1 MPSFFSV
8 SWRLRPSSTWAAHA
22 TSKDIGQ
29 DALPSARERLV
40 DDAIG
45 SLLVVPFECEVSSAE
60 EVVDHHPKDGN
71 AQRVAECEGNTE
83 PAEKLKQV
91 VRAADKVEQAAVGD
105 M

>member
-1 MPSFFSV
+1 M
-8 SWRLRPSSTWAAHA
+8 L
-22 TSKDIGQ
+22 DG
-29 DALPSARERLV
+29 
-40 DDAIG
+40 AIG
-45 SLLVVPFECEVSSAE
+45 GLAVVPFECEVSSAE

-105 M
+105 MRRMLQKYSGGRAACTLYEESPLARSWASRRW